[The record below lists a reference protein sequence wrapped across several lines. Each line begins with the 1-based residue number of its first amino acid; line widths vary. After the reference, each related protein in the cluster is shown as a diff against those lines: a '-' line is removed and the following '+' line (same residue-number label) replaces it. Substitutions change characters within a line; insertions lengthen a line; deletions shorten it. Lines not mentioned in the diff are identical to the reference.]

1 MRYAWIAIVILLL
14 DQSIKL
20 GLHAFNIDDK
30 VLFNT
35 GLMSIDLLKSTR
47 LPLSSIFNKIANS
60 TTLILFLSLVTA
72 HLLVS
77 RWSAQSYFITRKT
90 KIGMQLAAAGIASYA
105 TDIIIAGSVQ
115 NTLRLDFSGVFT
127 INAGIA
133 DIALMAGFAL
143 LVLAL
148 YQGGSKIRCTLPLSP
163 SDIAPLRFA
172 HLPRG
177 VDNVHIDVLLSPA
190 FCKQANRVIHTLVP
204 LVIRHLSQGKQAIT
218 LPNSLTNELTSL
230 FFELLNSSLHQAKT
244 RGDKQIPNLFFIA
257 ILKYLH
263 NEVTN
268 TVATTIQRQKENVQ
282 ERNRRGVG
290 TQKDIRAAEW
300 MFRFR
305 ERIIATT
312 NLTLL
317 NALGGA
323 KGKDI
328 DKAIENIVGKR
339 NLFIQQARHISLV
352 KAESSADEH
361 LLMYHYLTL
370 GLQQEDKNSFLNI
383 DKLLSDI
390 FRDYVPLISSG
401 ADREK
406 SDRHLV
412 RDSDTL
418 SQPSVMMNQRNIT
431 ILLDTSWTRKQLKK
445 FSRWR
450 NWKKYRKL
458 KRHLYFQQ
466 RLKLKLLGD
475 LQKLGLTPWINAAYE
490 TRSILH
496 KSNSTIS
503 PAALTALLAKTTS
516 KSDLKARTQELLR
529 FSENL
534 PTAQMISESWERIHK
549 HAEPQLQKNL
559 LSFIRDF
566 SRYRHDLALLFTYQR
581 AAAQLTLLK
590 DEKDIQTSR
599 TNFTLYE
606 FLCQSERRHADA
618 PILSHIIIKADLRG
632 STDITQKL
640 TELDLNP
647 ATHFD
652 RNFFSPINE
661 LIDNYGAE
669 KVFIE
674 GDAII
679 LILNE
684 REGETEGRLIASHA
698 CGLAAKILQVV
709 AKQNQE
715 LSAYGLPKLELGI
728 GIACANE
735 APRYLFD
742 QQHRITISPAIN
754 RADRLS
760 ACAWGVRKWREKQRA
775 TPTYVEVYQPSAKEM
790 SHGEKAQKD
799 LVYNLNGVLI
809 EPEVF
814 GKLELEIAP
823 QPLGTTLPQ
832 YPDSQ
837 LYRIEFPDLAGN
849 PHRLVIRKAPVKI
862 YDPDYRVDE
871 CPVAEN
877 RFFYEVVHEKGLLQT
892 ILQHAN

>member
-1 MRYAWIAIVILLL
+1 MRYAWIAIIILLL
-14 DQSIKL
+14 DQGIKL
-20 GLHAFNIDDK
+20 GLHVFDIGDK
-30 VLFNT
+30 VLLDT
-35 GLMSIDLLKSTR
+35 GVMSVDLLKGTR
-47 LPLSSIFNKIANS
+47 LPLSSIFSKIANS
-60 TTLILFLSLVTA
+60 TTLILFLSFVTA

-77 RWSAQSYFITRKT
+77 RWSANSYFITRKT

-105 TDIIIAGSVQ
+105 TDILIAGSVQ
-115 NTLRLDFSGVFT
+115 NTLRLDFSSVFT
-127 INAGIA
+127 INAGIS
-133 DIALMAGFAL
+133 DIALMVGFAL
-143 LVLAL
+143 LILAL
-148 YQGGSKIRCTLPLSP
+148 YQGGSKIRCNIPLAP

-177 VDNVHIDVLLSPA
+177 VDNVHIDVQLSPA
-190 FCKQANRVIHTLVP
+190 FCKQARRVIHTLVP
-204 LVIRHLSQGKQAIT
+204 LVIRNLTQGKKT
-218 LPNSLTNELTSL
+218 SGLPNALFKELTAQY
-230 FFELLNSSLHQAKT
+230 FELLNSSLHQAKL

-257 ILKYLH
+257 TLKYLH

-268 TVATTIQRQKENVQ
+268 TVASTIQRQKENVQ

-290 TQKDIRAAEW
+290 TQKDIRAVEW

-312 NLTLL
+312 NLTLHS
-317 NALGGA
+317 ALGGGN
-323 KGKDI
+323 GKDV
-328 DKAIENIVGKR
+328 DKAIENIIGKR
-339 NLFIQQARHISLV
+339 NLFIQQARHIWLV

-361 LLMYHYLTL
+361 LLMHHYLTL

-390 FRDYVPLISSG
+390 FRDYVPLISSSR
-401 ADREK
+401 DKER
-406 SDRHLV
+406 SDKHLV

-431 ILLDTSWTRKQLKK
+431 ILLDTEWSRQQLKK
-445 FSRWR
+445 LSPWK
-450 NWKKYRKL
+450 NWNKYHKVKKHVDYQ
-458 KRHLYFQQ
+458 KRL
-466 RLKLKLLGD
+466 RLKLLGD
-475 LQKLGLTPWINAAYE
+475 LNKLGLTPWINAAYE
-490 TRSILH
+490 TRSLLR
-496 KSNSTIS
+496 KSSSTIS
-503 PAALTALLAKTTS
+503 PAALTMMLAKTTS
-516 KSDLKARTQELLR
+516 KSELKSRVQELIK
-529 FSENL
+529 SSDTQ
-534 PTAQMISESWERIHK
+534 PTAQMVAESWEKIHK
-549 HAEPQLQKNL
+549 YAELQLQKNL
-559 LSFIRDF
+559 LAFIRDF

-581 AAAQLTLLK
+581 AAAQISLLK
-590 DEKDIQTSR
+590 NEKDIQTSK
-599 TNFTLYE
+599 TNFTLNE

-640 TELDLNP
+640 TELELNP

-684 REGETEGRLIASHA
+684 REGSTEGRLIASHA

-715 LSAYGLPKLELGI
+715 LAAYGLPKLELGI
-728 GIACANE
+728 GIAYSDE

-775 TPTYVEVYQPSAKEM
+775 TPSYVEVYQPSAKEM

-799 LVYNLNGVLI
+799 RVYNLNGVLI

-814 GKLELEIAP
+814 HKLTLEISP
-823 QPLGTTLPQ
+823 MPLSTKLPQ
-832 YPDSQ
+832 YSDSE
-837 LYRIEFPDLAGN
+837 LYRIEFPDLSGHQ
-849 PHRLVIRKAPVKI
+849 HRLVIRKAPVKI
-862 YDPDYRVDE
+862 YDPDYTIDQ
-871 CPVAEN
+871 CPVVEN
-877 RFFYEVVHEKGLLQT
+877 RFFYEVMHEKGLLQKVLHT
-892 ILQHAN
+892 

>member
-1 MRYAWIAIVILLL
+1 
-14 DQSIKL
+14 
-20 GLHAFNIDDK
+20 
-30 VLFNT
+30 
-35 GLMSIDLLKSTR
+35 
-47 LPLSSIFNKIANS
+47 
-60 TTLILFLSLVTA
+60 
-72 HLLVS
+72 
-77 RWSAQSYFITRKT
+77 
-90 KIGMQLAAAGIASYA
+90 LAAAGIASYA
-105 TDIIIAGSVQ
+105 TDILIAGSVQ
-115 NTLRLDFSGVFT
+115 NTLRLDFSSMFT

-133 DIALMAGFAL
+133 DIALMVGFAL

-148 YQGGSKIRCTLPLSP
+148 YQGGSKIRCSMPLAP
-163 SDIAPLRFA
+163 SDIAPLRFS

-177 VDNVHIDVLLSPA
+177 VDNVHIDVLLSPE
-190 FCKQANRVIHTLVP
+190 FCKQSSRVIHTLVP
-204 LVIRHLSQGKQAIT
+204 IVIRHLSQGKQTIA
-218 LPNSLTNELTSL
+218 LPQNLLAELTSQ
-230 FFELLNSSLHQAKT
+230 FNALLNTSLHLAKT
-244 RGDKQIPNLFFIA
+244 RGDKQMPNLFFIA
-257 ILKYLH
+257 TLKHLH

-268 TVATTIQRQKENVQ
+268 TVATTIQRKKESVH
-282 ERNRRGVG
+282 ERNRRSLG
-290 TQKDIRAAEW
+290 TQKDIRAVEW

-312 NLTLL
+312 NLTLI
-317 NALGGA
+317 NALGG
-323 KGKDI
+323 GKNRDA
-328 DKAIENIVGKR
+328 DKIIENVLGKR
-339 NLFIQQARHISLV
+339 NLFIQQARHIWLL

-361 LLMYHYLTL
+361 LLMKHYLTL

-390 FRDYVPLISSG
+390 FRDFVPLIASH
-401 ADREK
+401 AARER
-406 SDRHLV
+406 SDKHLI

-418 SQPSVMMNQRNIT
+418 SQPSVMMNPRNIT
-431 ILLDTSWTRKQLKK
+431 ILLDTAWTQKQLKNL
-445 FSRWR
+445 SRWH

-458 KRHLYFQQ
+458 KKHLIFQQ
-466 RLKLKLLGD
+466 RLTLKLLGD
-475 LQKLGLTPWINAAYE
+475 LHKSDLVPWINAAYE
-490 TRSILH
+490 VRSLLR
-496 KSNSTIS
+496 NSSSVLS
-503 PAALTALLAKTTS
+503 PVALTSMLAKTTS
-516 KSDLKARTQELLR
+516 KTEFKQRLQELVKV
-529 FSENL
+529 SDSA
-534 PTAQMISESWERIHK
+534 PSAQAITASWERIHK
-549 HAEPQLQKNL
+549 QAEPLLKRNL

-581 AAAQLTLLK
+581 AAAQLSLLRN
-590 DEKDIQTSR
+590 DKDIQTSR
-599 TNFTLYE
+599 TNFSLYE

-640 TELDLNP
+640 TELELNP

-684 REGETEGRLIASHA
+684 RQGDTEGRLIASHA

-715 LSAYGLPKLELGI
+715 LSAYGLPQLELGI
-728 GIACANE
+728 GIAYSDE
-735 APRYLFD
+735 TPRYLFD

-760 ACAWGVRKWREKQRA
+760 ACAWGVRKWREKQQA
-775 TPTYVEVYQPSAKEM
+775 APSYVEVYQPSAKEM

-814 GKLELEIAP
+814 NKLELEISP
-823 QPLGTTLPQ
+823 KPLSTSLPQ

-837 LYRIEFPDLAGN
+837 LYGIEFPDLAGN
-849 PHRLVIRKAPVKI
+849 PHRLVIRKAQVKV
-862 YDPDYRVDE
+862 YDPDYRVGE
-871 CPVAEN
+871 CPVVES
-877 RFFYEVVHEKGLLQT
+877 RFFYEVIHEKGLLQQVLRAAT
-892 ILQHAN
+892 